1 MTVITLFGSGL
12 FALLLCLFL
21 YFFKG
26 RIPAQSVMLEEV
38 TRQARGEGRGDIP
51 QRPDSSV
58 LVRRLAKPFTYFRGL
73 VFPQPDA
80 EIARRLS
87 LAGYREPI
95 HADILLGSRL
105 VVPAALAILVTL
117 LVQEGILVFLLIA
130 AVIGFFVPDFWLAE
144 AVKARRRRI
153 SQSLPDGLDL
163 MSICMDAGLS
173 LDQAILRVGHEL
185 RPAHPDLSQ
194 EFLQINF
201 EQRAGVPRL
210 DCWTAFANRINLEEL
225 RQFVAMLTQTER
237 FGTPIAAAL
246 LAFSETLRGERRQKA
261 EELGAKAAIKLL
273 FPLVFFIFPMVFIV
287 TVGPAFIGLL
297 QNLEKL
303 LE

>member
-95 HADILLGSRL
+95 HAD
-105 VVPAALAILVTL
+105 
-117 LVQEGILVFLLIA
+117 
-130 AVIGFFVPDFWLAE
+130 
-144 AVKARRRRI
+144 
-153 SQSLPDGLDL
+153 
-163 MSICMDAGLS
+163 
-173 LDQAILRVGHEL
+173 
-185 RPAHPDLSQ
+185 PDLSQ

-210 DCWTAFANRINLEEL
+210 DCWKAFADRLDLEEL
-225 RQFVAMLTQTER
+225 REFVAMLTQTER

-287 TVGPAFIGLL
+287 TVGPSFIGLL

>member
-1 MTVITLFGSGL
+1 MTSVMLFGSGL
-12 FALLLCLFL
+12 FALLLFLCLYL
-21 YFFKG
+21 FKG
-26 RIPAQSVMLEEV
+26 KIPPQSVMLEQV
-38 TRQARGEGRGDIP
+38 TRQARAGGRGAIP

-58 LVRRLAKPFTYFRGL
+58 LVRLLAKPFTYFRGL
-73 VFPQPDA
+73 VYPRPDA
-80 EIARRLS
+80 ETARRLS

-95 HADILLGSRL
+95 HVDIFLGSRL
-105 VVPAALAILVTL
+105 AVPAALGIFVTL
-117 LVQEGILVFLLIA
+117 LVQENILVFLLIA

-173 LDQAILRVGHEL
+173 LDQAILRVGNEL

-287 TVGPAFIGLL
+287 TIGPAIIGLL

>member
-1 MTVITLFGSGL
+1 
-12 FALLLCLFL
+12 
-21 YFFKG
+21 
-26 RIPAQSVMLEEV
+26 
-38 TRQARGEGRGDIP
+38 
-51 QRPDSSV
+51 
-58 LVRRLAKPFTYFRGL
+58 
-73 VFPQPDA
+73 
-80 EIARRLS
+80 
-87 LAGYREPI
+87 
-95 HADILLGSRL
+95 
-105 VVPAALAILVTL
+105 
-117 LVQEGILVFLLIA
+117 
-130 AVIGFFVPDFWLAE
+130 
-144 AVKARRRRI
+144 
-153 SQSLPDGLDL
+153 
-163 MSICMDAGLS
+163 MDAGLS
-173 LDQAILRVGHEL
+173 LDQAILRVGNEL

-237 FGTPIAAAL
+237 FGTPIVAAL
-246 LAFSETLRGERRQKA
+246 LAFAETLRGERRQKA

-287 TVGPAFIGLL
+287 TIGPAIIGLL